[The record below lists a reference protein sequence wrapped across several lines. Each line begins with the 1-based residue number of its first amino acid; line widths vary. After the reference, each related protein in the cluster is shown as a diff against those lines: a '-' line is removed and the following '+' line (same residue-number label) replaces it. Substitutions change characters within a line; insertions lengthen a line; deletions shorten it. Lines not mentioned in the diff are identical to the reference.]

1 MITKLFKKYTRI
13 ICMLL
18 GGAYALFGLFA
29 LAIVT
34 MQSLMLS
41 GSMSDIDESFTNSLS
56 AMHSIFKIYM
66 PLLILLGI
74 GYLIFGIF
82 YNRIKSK
89 RYQINL
95 LLSIM
100 CIAWIAGYIVNNV
113 LNVDELNAG
122 FANNNEALKLMAYG
136 YLIFGSIIALAIMA
150 VPQYI
155 LGRAIKQ
162 NNIEHQCPPI

>member
-1 MITKLFKKYTRI
+1 
-13 ICMLL
+13 MLL
-18 GGAYALFGLFA
+18 GGAYALFGLFV

-41 GSMSDIDESFTNSLS
+41 ESMSDIDESLTNSLS
-56 AMHSIFKIYM
+56 AMHNILKTYM

-74 GYLIFGIF
+74 GYLVFGLF

-95 LLSIM
+95 LLSILF
-100 CIAWIAGYIVNNV
+100 IAWIAGYNV
-113 LNVDELNAG
+113 SYILNIDEFLGG
-122 FANNNEALKLMAYG
+122 FTNNNEVLKSTTYG
-136 YLIFGSIIALAIMA
+136 YLIFESIIALAIIT

-162 NNIEHQCPPI
+162 NNIEHQCPPIK